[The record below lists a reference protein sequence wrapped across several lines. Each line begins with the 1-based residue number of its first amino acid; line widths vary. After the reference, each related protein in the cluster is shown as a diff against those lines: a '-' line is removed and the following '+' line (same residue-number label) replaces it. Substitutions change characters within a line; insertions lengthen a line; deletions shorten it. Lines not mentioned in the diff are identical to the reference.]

1 MLTTDTKN
9 IKRADS
15 VRNNLL
21 GQSFLFPKNNIDNN
35 RKKGINQPYNEYLN
49 QNSLM
54 NNQISSGEFTLSTTG
69 RTRNNKEENNS
80 NECPSLEKNLSQPNL
95 LIKAQKQSLDN

>member
-35 RKKGINQPYNEYLN
+35 RKK
-49 QNSLM
+49 
-54 NNQISSGEFTLSTTG
+54 
-69 RTRNNKEENNS
+69 
-80 NECPSLEKNLSQPNL
+80 
-95 LIKAQKQSLDN
+95 A